1 MKLKALLCAGLM
13 LATSIVIPSEVYAE
27 TTYASASELITD
39 AIEVAVTGVT
49 STTYDTA
56 ISNMQGKITMSGDM
70 VSYDG
75 TPIGYW
81 YSDDSDTIWSDS
93 GRTSTVLTP
102 TDDGVWEF
110 KPTVLQDILTDF
122 NNDLIENIVP
132 TTEDWS
138 KIIGKYDVTFG
149 DITIPA
155 NQWVPIDN
163 TVTYFDLTKTTGV
176 YGKQD
181 LVVGSKDRSII
192 VMSYAIKDGKL
203 YLSDTMYSFSGIDSY
218 SPCIYHKYANA
229 SNFYHGDSQYNYLVY
244 GFGDSYGST
253 PYITIHLT
261 GVGNAIRPMPTY
273 YNNATMSQGKE
284 MTTIAGYQKPSNDLM
299 LNVNNVSDLLS
310 EPGMNCEL
318 KGLIWFETTPII
330 QDSTSNTTYQSH
342 NKMFDSVQSSK
353 KQIGNTLLRQRLS
366 KFSALT
372 TDDTVAVSS
381 TGWAVIGLGGEEKNF
396 DTYLGTQGILN
407 AGDTADIAAV
417 ADAEALA
424 FYVVA
429 PTSLPVYMDS
439 KGEISVA
446 TNASIEN
453 KSAASVT
460 LTSVQIEPKDDS
472 GWTMVQ
478 TTPSRKRDAN
488 EFTFSTSLVAD
499 TAIDTGAEHPFTYA
513 VDLSPTTE
521 GFESLDLASVLVT
534 VDWTE
539 VT

>member
-13 LATSIVIPSEVYAE
+13 LATSIIIPSEVYAE

-49 STTYDTA
+49 SPTYNTA
-56 ISNMQGKITMSGDM
+56 ISNMQGRITMSGDM

-81 YSDDSDTIWSDS
+81 YSYDSDTIWSDS
-93 GRTSTVLTP
+93 ARTSTVLTP

-122 NNDLIENIVP
+122 NNDLIENVVP

-138 KIIGKYDVTFG
+138 KIIGKYDVTLG
-149 DITIPA
+149 DVTIPA
-155 NQWVPIDN
+155 DQWIPMEASSSVSVTNAYNFSVETGITHQTLKDNNEGVVFFSYTVYDGELYITEALLHIYLNSTSGGQWYCTGDSPDKAIAFYGPIFVN
-163 TVTYFDLTKTTGV
+163 G
-176 YGKQD
+176 
-181 LVVGSKDRSII
+181 
-192 VMSYAIKDGKL
+192 
-203 YLSDTMYSFSGIDSY
+203 GIDTL
-218 SPCIYHKYANA
+218 N
-229 SNFYHGDSQYNYLVY
+229 GE
-244 GFGDSYGST
+244 T
-253 PYITIHLT
+253 PYIRLHNYINS
-261 GVGNAIRPMPTY
+261 NARYPQVYFTNLSVSTY
-273 YNNATMSQGKE
+273 GYSNHTAGTKAVKITNPAESLDADINTATNPPGGIAWFTTSQLAAC
-284 MTTIAGYQKPSNDLM
+284 T
-299 LNVNNVSDLLS
+299 SDSLHDAHIKFFTQA
-310 EPGMNCEL
+310 P
-318 KGLIWFETTPII
+318 
-330 QDSTSNTTYQSH
+330 
-342 NKMFDSVQSSK
+342 QSSK
-353 KQIGNTLLRQRLS
+353 QQIGNTLLKQRLS

-372 TDDTVAVSS
+372 TDDTVEVSS
-381 TGWAVIGLGGEEKNF
+381 TGWTVIGLGGEEKNF
-396 DTYLGTQGILN
+396 DTYLGIQGILN

-460 LTSVQIEPKDDS
+460 LTSVQIEPKADS

>member
-13 LATSIVIPSEVYAE
+13 LATSIIIPSEVYAE

-81 YSDDSDTIWSDS
+81 YSDNSDTIWSDS

-110 KPTVLQDILTDF
+110 KPAVLQDILTDF
-122 NNDLIENIVP
+122 NNDLIENVVP
-132 TTEDWS
+132 ATEDWS
-138 KIIGKYDVTFG
+138 KIIGKYDITLGNV
-149 DITIPA
+149 TIPA
-155 NQWVPIDN
+155 DDWHPLDINNDDSYYYLSKDIGFTFTDESWRHQGII
-163 TVTYFDLTKTTGV
+163 TVTPYIIDDEGQLFVSGDMYLFSYETTAV
-176 YGKQD
+176 PAY
-181 LVVGSKDRSII
+181 I
-192 VMSYAIKDGKL
+192 
-203 YLSDTMYSFSGIDSY
+203 
-218 SPCIYHKYANA
+218 H
-229 SNFYHGDSQYNYLVY
+229 
-244 GFGDSYGST
+244 SYGSSDEKT
-253 PYITIHLT
+253 NLGSYLSGYATYAGADYPYLAIQLEAPSGDNEIVLWPGFSSNSTLSDLRFAYRVDNGTNGSILYNINDETQVFDGDFSTCEGGVFTTVYKEGFAYNNGYTQAYITNYH
-261 GVGNAIRPMPTY
+261 
-273 YNNATMSQGKE
+273 NNIFS
-284 MTTIAGYQKPSNDLM
+284 
-299 LNVNNVSDLLS
+299 NVS
-310 EPGMNCEL
+310 
-318 KGLIWFETTPII
+318 
-330 QDSTSNTTYQSH
+330 
-342 NKMFDSVQSSK
+342 SSK
-353 KQIGNTLLRQRLS
+353 KQIGNTLLKQRLS

-372 TDDTVAVSS
+372 ADDTVEVSS
-381 TGWAVIGLGGEEKNF
+381 IGWTVIGLGGEEQNF
-396 DTYLGTQGILN
+396 DTYFGTQGILN

-439 KGEISVA
+439 KGVISVA

-460 LTSVQIEPKDDS
+460 LTSVKIEPKAES

-478 TTPSRKRDAN
+478 TTPSRKRDTN